1 MISESENL
9 RRRDANY
16 RPLTPIHFLLRSADV
31 FPERV
36 AVIDGARSFTWRQYA
51 DRCLRLASALRKRG
65 IGQERHRSRRVKS
78 PSPRGPQA
86 RSAKARRRFRRKYSG
101 VRSALRVL
109 RTYDTVP
116 YCARPWLLI
125 RNRINQNFL

>member
-9 RRRDANY
+9 RRREANY

-36 AVIDGARSFTWRQYA
+36 AVIDGARSFTWRKYA

-65 IGQERHRSRRVKS
+65 IGKGDTVAGASKA
-78 PSPRGPQA
+78 PPRAGPQA

-116 YCARPWLLI
+116 YCERP
-125 RNRINQNFL
+125 

>member
-1 MISESENL
+1 MQMISESENL
-9 RRRDANY
+9 RRREANY

-65 IGQERHRSRRVKS
+65 IGKGRHRSRRVKS
-78 PSPRGPQA
+78 PSPRRPPSEISEGTAALSPEIFWRAYGCASSERTIRYRIARGPG
-86 RSAKARRRFRRKYSG
+86 F
-101 VRSALRVL
+101 
-109 RTYDTVP
+109 
-116 YCARPWLLI
+116 
-125 RNRINQNFL
+125 

>member
-9 RRRDANY
+9 RRREANY

-36 AVIDGARSFTWRQYA
+36 AVIAARSFTWRQYA

-65 IGQERHRSRRVKS
+65 IGQERHRSRRVKC
-78 PSPRGPQA
+78 PSPRRSPSEISEGTAALSPEIFWRAYGGASSERTIRYRIARGPG
-86 RSAKARRRFRRKYSG
+86 F
-101 VRSALRVL
+101 
-109 RTYDTVP
+109 
-116 YCARPWLLI
+116 
-125 RNRINQNFL
+125 